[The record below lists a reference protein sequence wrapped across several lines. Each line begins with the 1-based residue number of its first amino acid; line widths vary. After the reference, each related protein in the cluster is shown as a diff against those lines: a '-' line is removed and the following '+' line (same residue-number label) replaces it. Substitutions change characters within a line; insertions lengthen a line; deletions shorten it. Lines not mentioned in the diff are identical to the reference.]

1 MNEPPDV
8 DGRRREAIRED
19 VETITPYYTESWN
32 PESEGPGTALLALF
46 AEMVEDVVERLDR
59 VPEKHRAAFFDTLG
73 FSRRPPQP
81 AQIPLSFQIADGADQ
96 NVVVDDGTQA
106 VAPAIDSRPEQ
117 TFGIA
122 ADSRFEATPANLAS
136 IYSVDP
142 AHDGIYDHWDPPE
155 EGGLSEGGEQF
166 LFMGKNQQKHALY
179 VGHVNQLNVTSDS
192 ESGAGTATVR
202 LKLESETSWEV
213 LRDDLEWEYHGE
225 RKVGKE
231 TKEGWHTF
239 DRQAVGW
246 ETLNG
251 RQAWI
256 SRASRSRIPPTV
268 GPDNSAQ
275 DEVVFDLEL
284 NGALTETTVNGV
296 ESRWIRATIPQYAD
310 IEDFSDLQIGTSIR
324 VGPGP
329 SVEQDET
336 DGDEGDGDGN
346 GGDGDDDGGSPKT
359 MTPDQLLY
367 NDVPLPFGTLDS
379 EDGDEDGEN
388 EGGDGEATPPFYPL
402 GTAPQVQDTFYI
414 ASSEAFT
421 KSDAGVQFSF
431 EDLKISPSST
441 GDSVSESS
449 DGDGNDQQPEAIVKN
464 NLPRLSWEYWDG
476 EAWSRIDGLED
487 KTNALIGKQL
497 NDEEPAENDT
507 VTFPVPDDLAKTTVA
522 GHENRWIRGRLVGG
536 NYGKRIA
543 KENSGEWETKHIVHP
558 PMFEDLL
565 VSYVSSK
572 GSKADDSENGGS
584 SNEDGGDGTAAALPL
599 EPATHLIT
607 ENNLAYSD
615 NLAEEE
621 RQQVRPFEP
630 PPDDE
635 QTLYLGFDGRLHDGP
650 ITLFFEITDRA
661 YPPDFH
667 SRVRWEYCAD
677 PADDEW
683 VRLDVQD
690 GTEGLTERGIVSLV
704 FPGETARC
712 PRFGTEPHWIR
723 ARVTGDSFEPLVFRV
738 PFDPGV
744 IDPGLFDPGRF
755 RPEPSDPGRF
765 DFGEL
770 DAPFITDPGWTQPV
784 LKTDWVTS
792 GTPST
797 DETALMNEIAGM
809 AGSAM
814 PEETTGTVDA
824 TVASESRAVLLR
836 PFDPVKVGDALDVG
850 EYVFTPRLP
859 TFPHVPIIPDW
870 IGPWLPFL
878 PKEEEDEESE
888 PVESC
893 GRTLQ
898 TEPPSGDPTRLPPT
912 VSGLSP
918 NTGWAYNV
926 RTVENETLGS
936 SDGSQSQTFVAAAPP
951 VVDEAV
957 WVDEL
962 NALSEGKR
970 RELRE
975 AETPAIETTTDG
987 DGSLQA
993 FWVEWTGVSDLL
1005 DSDEDDRHYTVD
1017 RTAGEITFGN
1027 GIRGRIP
1034 PRGQDSVRISY
1045 RTGGGPDGNVD
1056 VGAVA
1061 ELKSSLQFVDSVTNP
1076 APGTG
1081 GASAESTDRVVSRA
1095 PKQLRDRDRA
1105 VTEVD
1110 YERIAMNAA
1119 RRLARVKCIPDMNRA
1134 GESEPGWVT
1143 LLIVPNDPRPKPFPS
1158 AGLKEQVWKAVS
1170 DRAPATVVAADR
1182 LVVRGPSYVEVTVET
1197 DLVAEGRGSVATLEE
1212 VVTGEIQAFLH
1223 PLSGSEEGEGWAF
1236 GELPAMSDLYALIEG
1251 VDGVDHVTE
1260 LSIRFGTSEGVA
1272 TIREGEEPPSVS
1284 EDALIYNGVHEVT
1297 VGLGAP
1303 RAVTE
1308 LEGV

>member
-8 DGRRREAIRED
+8 DGRRREDIRED
-19 VETITPYYTESWN
+19 VEAIAPYYTESWS

-73 FSRRPPQP
+73 FGRRPPQP
-81 AQIPLSFQIADGADQ
+81 AQIPLSFQIADGAGQ

-106 VAPAIDSRPEQ
+106 VAPATDSRSERV
-117 TFGIA
+117 FGIA
-122 ADSRFEATPANLAS
+122 ADSRFEATPANLGS

-142 AHDGIYDHWDPPE
+142 AHDGIYDHWDPSE
-155 EGGLSEGGEQF
+155 EGGLSEDGKQS
-166 LFMGKNQQKHALY
+166 LFMEKNQQKHVLY
-179 VGHVNQLNVTSDS
+179 VGHSDQLNVTSDS

-202 LKLESETSWEV
+202 VKLETETSWEG
-213 LRDDLEWEYHGE
+213 LRNDLEWEYHGE
-225 RKVGKE
+225 RKAGEE

-239 DRQAVGW
+239 GRQPAGW
-246 ETLNG
+246 EALPG
-251 RQAWI
+251 KLAWL
-256 SRASRSRIPPTV
+256 SRAIRSQIPPTV
-268 GPDNSAQ
+268 RLDDSTQ
-275 DEVVFDLEL
+275 DEVVFDL
-284 NGALTETTVNGV
+284 GFDGTLTETTVNGV
-296 ESRWIRATIPQYAD
+296 ESRWIRASVPQYAD
-310 IEDFSDLQIGTSIR
+310 IEDFSDLQIGTSVR

-329 SVEQDET
+329 SAGQDGT
-336 DGDEGDGDGN
+336 DGD
-346 GGDGDDDGGSPKT
+346 GGDGDDGGNDDEEPSPKT
-359 MTPDQLLY
+359 MGPDLLLY
-367 NDVPLPFGTLDS
+367 NDVPLPFGTI
-379 EDGDEDGEN
+379 EDEDNDGGGSDDEDG
-388 EGGDGEATPPFYPL
+388 APPYYPL
-402 GTAPQVQDTFYI
+402 GTAPQVQDTFYV

-421 KSDAGVQFSF
+421 KSDARVRLSF
-431 EDLKISPSST
+431 VELTIVPHPEGSSEKKVDMMKVVDE
-441 GDSVSESS
+441 G
-449 DGDGNDQQPEAIVKN
+449 QKPK
-464 NLPRLSWEYWDG
+464 LSWEYWDG
-476 EAWSRIDGLED
+476 EGWSRIDQIED
-487 KTNALIGKQL
+487 DTNYLTGPG
-497 NDEEPAENDT
+497 ESVGTET

-522 GHENRWIRGRLVGG
+522 GHENRWIRCRLVGG
-536 NYGKRIA
+536 SYGKRIA
-543 KENSGEWETKHIVHP
+543 KENSGEWKTQHIVHP

-565 VSYVSSK
+565 VSYVSPK
-572 GSKADDSENGGS
+572 GSEADDSENGGS
-584 SNEDGGDGTAAALPL
+584 SNEDGGDGTAVALPL
-599 EPATHLIT
+599 EPATHLFA
-607 ENNLAYSD
+607 ENNLARSD
-615 NLAEEE
+615 NLVETDRE
-621 RQQVRPFEP
+621 QVRPFEP
-630 PPDDE
+630 LPDDE
-635 QTLYLGFDGRLHDGP
+635 QTLYIGFDGRLRDGP

-677 PADDEW
+677 PAKDEW

-704 FPGETARC
+704 FPGETVPCA
-712 PRFGTEPHWIR
+712 RFGTEPHWIR
-723 ARVTGDSFEPLVFRV
+723 ARVTGDSFEPPVFRM

-755 RPEPSDPGRF
+755 RLGPFDPGRF
-765 DFGEL
+765 DLGEL
-770 DAPFITDPGWTQPV
+770 AVPFLTDPGRTRPV
-784 LKTDWVTS
+784 LETDWVLS

-797 DETALMNEIAGM
+797 DETVLMNEIAGM

-814 PEETTGTVDA
+814 PEETTGIVDA
-824 TVASESRAVLLR
+824 TVVSESRAVMPR
-836 PFDPVKVGDALDVG
+836 PFDPVEVGDAIDVG

-859 TFPHVPIIPDW
+859 TFPHVPVIPDW

-888 PVESC
+888 PVEPC

-936 SDGSQSQTFVAAAPP
+936 SDGSQSQTFVTANPP
-951 VVDEAV
+951 VIDETV

-962 NALSEGKR
+962 DALSEGRR

-975 AETPAIETTTDG
+975 AETPAVETTADG

-993 FWVEWTGVSDLL
+993 FWVEWAGVSDLL

-1034 PRGQDSVRISY
+1034 PRGQDNVRISY
-1045 RTGGGPDGNVD
+1045 RTGGGPGGNVD

-1110 YERIAMNAA
+1110 YERIAMDAA

-1158 AGLKEQVWKAVS
+1158 IGLKEQVWEAVS

-1182 LVVRGPSYVEVTVET
+1182 LIVRGPTYVEVTVET

-1212 VVTGEIQAFLH
+1212 SVTGEIEAFLH
-1223 PLSGSEEGEGWAF
+1223 PLSGGEEGEGWAF
-1236 GELPAMSDLYALIEG
+1236 GELPAMSDLYALVEG

-1260 LSIRFGTSEGVA
+1260 LSIRFEPSEGVA

-1284 EDALIYNGVHEVT
+1284 EDALIYSGVQEVT

-1303 RAVTE
+1303 RAGTE